1 MKSNDKFTPFK
12 KQQQQKKTPS
22 EIVTS
27 RIQQM
32 AVYVKGWTHFNI
44 QVLQLWI

>member
-1 MKSNDKFTPFK
+1 MKSNYKFTPFK
-12 KQQQQKKTPS
+12 KNNKKTPPS

-32 AVYVKGWTHFNI
+32 AVYVKG
-44 QVLQLWI
+44 

>member
-1 MKSNDKFTPFK
+1 MKSNYKFTPFK
-12 KQQQQKKTPS
+12 NNNKKTPS

-32 AVYVKGWTHFNI
+32 AVYVKG
-44 QVLQLWI
+44 

>member
-1 MKSNDKFTPFK
+1 MKSNYKFTPFK
-12 KQQQQKKTPS
+12 KTNKKKTPS
-22 EIVTS
+22 EMVTS

-44 QVLQLWI
+44 QVLQLWT

>member
-1 MKSNDKFTPFK
+1 MKSNYKFTPFK
-12 KQQQQKKTPS
+12 KTNKKTPS
-22 EIVTS
+22 EMVTS

-44 QVLQLWI
+44 QVLQLWT